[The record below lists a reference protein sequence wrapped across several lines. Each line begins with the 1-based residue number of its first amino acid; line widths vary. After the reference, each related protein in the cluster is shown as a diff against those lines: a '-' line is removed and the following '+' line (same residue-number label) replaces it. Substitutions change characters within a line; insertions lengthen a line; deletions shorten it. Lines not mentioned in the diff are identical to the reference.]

1 MATVEEIKSG
11 LISEQTET
19 EDPYKQLNIADVP
32 AVELD
37 RRYFSGATEMGDT
50 LKRYIENAD
59 GYRSFETYY
68 DIYKKDSEANKRLA
82 LPPEEFKKSIREGK
96 IQFGGQKIDETID
109 PLKVGPIKPFPAGLD
124 YDAKIRFLVDN
135 RGSEITQGGKKI
147 GELPIKRM
155 LGQYD
160 VTEEDVAARMPV
172 IPYTPTKTL
181 ITKEGKREIIEGPQ
195 KELFKEEISG
205 KGIPLIDFNNKAVK
219 FKKFLDVK
227 TDLNPYQKIQ
237 LVKAQATG
245 NLGSM
250 RTEKALTNV
259 PFALANFALYAY
271 EGIGNTILD
280 PLVNANIVDGKIPSR
295 HVDYAT
301 ETLTKLSGLK
311 SSDAEL
317 ILEWTPDALN
327 KIVDAGIE
335 GATVALPFQAIKV
348 GSYFYRDKRFRNF
361 VKDQFGKKGGTF
373 DEAYDNAVKQGRGPD
388 TLIKDFVDS
397 TTFINSTKYKNW
409 KANGVMNSIQR
420 AGEYKRIFKKNPV
433 AYEVST
439 QRLKALNE
447 RLAVLEKR
455 KNLSPEWESQYKQIV
470 KDIDKVNGQLDSIS
484 LMNRIPDDLKEI
496 VGTEIAIATGFG
508 LSSYTHQEFF
518 PNSNKTMFELGGMVI
533 GGFSGGKVI
542 NLVNDFGDVIS
553 DPTTVANKIKKV
565 LTFRSS
571 NQKEAD
577 KFIGMLN
584 VASPQF
590 AQRMEQGILAAEN
603 LTTKILK
610 LEDQN
615 GRPLITSP
623 DIVTNSLAAISTID
637 LLKQTAAKV
646 GTKLSVGGVAEL
658 SDNFVKMQTALTGQI
673 QLNTELTNAV
683 RELSKIKFAPD
694 TDPDVKSFV
703 DGLESYLKKSQ
714 EDVSRQLNNFN
725 KNIDDNEAL
734 LLMKTAGAKL
744 DTDIDYDALD
754 EFFIANDTTRET
766 LMRSLGMPENQ
777 IIAESNK
784 RIDDMNNAIIDASVK
799 ADNISKTLPKEYGN
813 LVSSSFHNIKRG
825 LRSNATRGYKIL
837 RQENKNVAMDM
848 SNVFDQLVKG
858 VDDSDLALKLEGS
871 PEARRIGG
879 TQLAKLQQSQMGEL
893 FERSAGKMFSNNP
906 KIGEMAELVRDQYPN
921 ASNIEIWSVLRNG
934 DPEKGFEGLGDAMKL
949 PLDFVDYQL
958 VLSGLGKVQFKA
970 KGRQTLGVKQAREML
985 YKAAESEKHGF
996 RIGMFQP
1003 DGGQLVN
1010 ESVLSKLKQVN
1021 NTYSEFASRY
1031 ETGIA
1036 GTWNGY
1042 KYKTL
1047 PDGTIRYVDEAND
1060 PMNWMQN
1067 SLEKYNLTKPF
1078 AKNINEG
1085 YISEMAGVYGGNL
1098 VRGLP
1103 EGSPARYEFVA
1114 GKAGTTIFRNSIIAE
1129 LKFQLLNNTQA
1140 GKTILDLNKNPAF
1153 KNKYLL
1159 PDDIKGKRIIGDYKD
1174 NDIHNI
1180 ISNMQQAK
1188 MRNPQTGEMVDMF
1201 TDVDIQNIYDSIGIE
1216 QLVLKSDDA
1225 RKAVQQVKK
1234 KIKQAETDIIAGK
1247 TEAGKDYI
1255 AQKNLQIKMANQLNP
1270 GDVFNYVQNGETG
1283 VRNLD
1288 KLRDGYEDS
1297 LIKAGKNQTE
1307 IDDEMIVYDRFIANK
1322 LMEEVANKSTQNIL
1336 GTTSVGVD
1344 MVNSSFTE
1352 RLPQK
1357 LDANT
1362 LINALGGAKDT
1373 PMNIAVREILKRGT
1387 RTKLDKE
1394 GSDKF
1399 FENMEFIAELLAGR
1413 TPSNAGQLSLSGI
1426 PRGLSVESYISRIYS
1441 VARGVVSLKYLATEA
1456 IIQTGRVRRFN
1467 SFKAMINNPEIA
1479 DLVVSAIRTGKPL
1492 TGDLATKFD
1501 QLMISAI
1508 ARQSADF
1515 ADSSQP
1521 DQVRRPA
1528 VEQEVEL
1535 FGPDAEAL
1543 KERKNLVEDMY
1554 GNLIKVEDDEQA
1566 ILGSSGQIIGVRK
1579 KTAQELAGPYQT
1591 PLQRMQPSFESAR
1604 EKAFERTGGV
1614 RPGSPE
1620 SFSQIN

>member
-1 MATVEEIKSG
+1 MATIQEVQSG

-32 AVELD
+32 VVELD

-50 LKRYIENAD
+50 LKKYIENAD
-59 GYRSFETYY
+59 GYRSFESYY

-82 LPPEEFKKSIREGK
+82 LPPEDFKKSVREGN
-96 IQFGGQKIDETID
+96 IQFGGQNIDPSID
-109 PLKVGPIKPFPAGLD
+109 PLKVGPVKPFPAGLD
-124 YDAKIRFLVDN
+124 YNSKIKFLVDN
-135 RGSEITQGGKKI
+135 RGSEITLGGRKI
-147 GELPIKRM
+147 GDLPIKRM
-155 LGQYD
+155 LGKYD
-160 VTEEDVAARMPV
+160 VTEEDVAIRMPV
-172 IPYTPTKTL
+172 VPYTPTKTL
-181 ITKEGKREIIEGPQ
+181 ITKEGKREILEGPQ

-205 KGIPLIDFNNKAVK
+205 KGVPLIDFNNKAVK

-227 TDLNPYQKIQ
+227 TDLNPYQKLQ
-237 LVKAQATG
+237 LVKAQETG

-250 RTEKALTNV
+250 RTGRALTNV
-259 PFALANFALYAY
+259 PYAVANFALYAY

-295 HVDYAT
+295 HIDYAT
-301 ETLTKLSGLK
+301 ERLSKLSGLK
-311 SSDAEL
+311 SADAEL
-317 ILEWTPDALN
+317 ILEWSPDVLT
-327 KIVDAGIE
+327 KSLDAGLE
-335 GATVALPFQAIKV
+335 SLPVVLPFQAIKV
-348 GSYFYRDKRFRNF
+348 GSYFYRDKRFREF

-373 DEAYDNAVKQGRGPD
+373 DEAYDNAAKQGKGPD

-397 TTFINSTKYKNW
+397 TAFINSTKYKNW
-409 KANGVMNSIQR
+409 RANGVMNSIQR
-420 AGEYKRIFKKNPV
+420 SGEYKRIFKKNPV

-439 QRLKALNE
+439 ERLKALNE
-447 RLAVLEKR
+447 RLSVLEKR
-455 KNLSPEWESQYKQIV
+455 KNLSPEWESEYKRTV

-484 LMNRIPDDLKEI
+484 LMSRIPDDLKEI
-496 VGTEIAIATGFG
+496 IGTEVAIATGFG
-508 LSSYTHQEFF
+508 LTSYTHQEYF
-518 PNSNKTMFELGGMVI
+518 SNLDKTMFEIGGMVI

-542 NLVNDFGDVIS
+542 NLVNDFGDVIT

-571 NQKEAD
+571 NQREAD

-584 VASPQF
+584 VAAPQF
-590 AQRMEQGILAAEN
+590 AQRMEQGILASEN
-603 LTTKILK
+603 LTTKLLK

-637 LLKQTAAKV
+637 LLKQTVSKV

-673 QLNTELTNAV
+673 QLNTELTKAV
-683 RELSKIKFAPD
+683 RELSRIKFAPD
-694 TDPDVKSFV
+694 VDPDVKSFV
-703 DGLESYLKKSQ
+703 DGLESYLKQSQ
-714 EDVSRQLNNFN
+714 DDVAKQLSNFN

-744 DTDIDYDALD
+744 DTDLDYDSLD
-754 EFFIANDTTRET
+754 EFFIANDTTREA

-777 IIAESNK
+777 IIVESNK
-784 RIDDMNNAIIDASVK
+784 RINDMNNAIIDASVK

-813 LVSSSFHNIKRG
+813 LISSSFQNIKRG
-825 LRSNATRGYKIL
+825 LRANATRGYKIL

-858 VDDSDLALKLEGS
+858 VDDSDIALKLEGS

-879 TQLAKLQQSQMGEL
+879 TQLAKIQQTQLGDL
-893 FERSAGKMFSNNP
+893 FEKSAGKMFSSNT
-906 KIGEMAELVRDQYPN
+906 KIAEMADLVRDQYPN

-934 DPEKGFEGLGDAMKL
+934 DPEKGFEGLGDTMKL

-996 RIGMFQP
+996 RLGMFQP

-1010 ESVLSKLKQVN
+1010 ESVLSKLRQVN
-1021 NTYSEFASRY
+1021 NTYSEFAARY

-1036 GTWNGY
+1036 GTWNSY

-1047 PDGTIRYVDEAND
+1047 PDGTIRYEAND
-1060 PMNWMQN
+1060 PMNWMQK
-1067 SLEKYNLTKPF
+1067 SFEKYDLTKPF

-1085 YISEMAGVYGGNL
+1085 YISEMAGVYGGDL

-1114 GKAGTTIFRNSIIAE
+1114 GKAGTTMFKNTMIAE

-1159 PDDIKGKRIIGDYKD
+1159 PDDIKGKRIIGDYKN
-1174 NDIHNI
+1174 NDIHNL

-1234 KIKQAETDIIAGK
+1234 QIKKAETDIIAGK
-1247 TEAGKDYI
+1247 TQAGKDYI
-1255 AQKNLQIKMANQLNP
+1255 DQKNVQIKMANQLSP
-1270 GDVFNYVQNGETG
+1270 GDVFKEIQKGEIG

-1288 KLRDGYEDS
+1288 KLRNGYEDS
-1297 LIKAGKNQTE
+1297 LVKAGKSQTE
-1307 IDDEMIVYDRFIANK
+1307 IDDDMIVYDRFIANK

-1336 GTTSVGVD
+1336 GTTSVGLD

-1373 PMNIAVREILKRGT
+1373 PMSGAVREILRRGT
-1387 RTKLDKE
+1387 RDKLNKE
-1394 GSDKF
+1394 GTDKF
-1399 FENMEFIAELLAGR
+1399 FENIEFIAELLAGR
-1413 TPSNAGQLSLSGI
+1413 TPQNAGQLSLSGI

-1456 IIQTGRVRRFN
+1456 IIQTGRVRKFN
-1467 SFKAMINNPEIA
+1467 SFVAMVNNPEIA

-1492 TGDLATKFD
+1492 TGELATKFD

-1528 VEQEVEL
+1528 VDQEVEL
-1535 FGPDAEAL
+1535 FGPAAEAI

-1566 ILGSSGQIIGVRK
+1566 VLGSSGQIIGVRK

-1591 PLQRMQPSFESAR
+1591 PLQRIQPSFESAR

-1614 RPGSPE
+1614 KPGSPE